1 MTNKEAIE
9 ILNRDRD
16 LCRFNPMT
24 GERVPMSK
32 DCEDSANA
40 LDVAIS
46 ALEKQDGKRLSVNM
60 IEVFDY
66 NEGYCEKPEYH
77 CSACGRIIVKKHN
90 YCPKCG
96 QRIDWS
102 DEHGTD

>member
-1 MTNKEAIE
+1 MTNKESI
-9 ILNRDRD
+9 NRLDVLR
-16 LCRFNPMT
+16 RENPMLL
-24 GERVPMSK
+24 
-32 DCEDSANA
+32 CA
-40 LDVAIS
+40 DVEAIDMAIA